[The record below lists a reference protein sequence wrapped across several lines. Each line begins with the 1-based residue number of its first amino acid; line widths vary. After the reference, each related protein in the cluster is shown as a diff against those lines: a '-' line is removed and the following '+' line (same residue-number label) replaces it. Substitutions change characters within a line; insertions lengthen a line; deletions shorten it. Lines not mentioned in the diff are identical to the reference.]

1 MPAWPPITGTLTS
14 ANKYKNSGQQ
24 RSYMYVCVYTHTYK
38 CFTSAGT

>member
-24 RSYMYVCVYTHTYK
+24 RSYTHTH
-38 CFTSAGT
+38 THI